1 MAIRKS
7 SERRRYLAD
16 APSEKLMAR
25 EAALIEACK
34 IANKDPQVQAIE
46 KEFDA
51 ITDAFPNALN
61 CD

>member
-1 MAIRKS
+1 
-7 SERRRYLAD
+7 
-16 APSEKLMAR
+16 MAR

-51 ITDAFPNALN
+51 ITDAFPTALN